1 MPWPLPRRVS
11 NEEFAMRSLF
21 VQSRKRPKTLPWSG
35 LLRVAVLVGGVGL
48 VGPARANDPADT
60 LATSADPAAAA
71 QSAEPLRYNR
81 DVRPILVEHCFSC
94 HGADSASRQAG
105 LRLDRRDDAVEAGAI
120 VPGDPDSSVV
130 LDRIFS
136 DDPDVVMPPPQ
147 IKKPLSAEQKE
158 ILSQWIA
165 EGAAYEPHWSFIAP
179 ARPPLPEVRD
189 EGWVRTP
196 IDRFVLA
203 GLEATGL
210 APAPEA
216 DRRTLARRAALDLTG
231 LPPEPALVEA
241 FVADAGPDAYE
252 RYVDALLA
260 SPEWGE
266 HRGRHWLDYA
276 RYADTHGIH
285 FDNFREMWT
294 YREWVIKAFN
304 RNLPFD
310 EFTVLQLAG
319 DLVEHAPGTPS
330 AVVLD
335 DRIGS
340 GFNRCNVTTNEG
352 GTIDEEYYVLYTR
365 DRTETTSA
373 VWLGLTTGCAV
384 CHDHKFDPLSQREF
398 YELAAFFNNTTQKA
412 KDGNVQ
418 DTPPILPVP
427 RPEDQPRFVEI
438 EKALPEARALVDARR
453 QEARPAFDAWIAA
466 ATPEA
471 LAETRPTSPPLF
483 EMPLTENAG
492 SSARAIVRG
501 RPDSA
506 AAGKANAGGSAA
518 AVSELD
524 VPLTATTTWQPG
536 PTGTALRLDGRA
548 AEIPAA
554 GDVEHDQPF
563 SISCWLKVPAIDTA
577 YAVVSRMDVDAAYR
591 GWDLW
596 VQGRRV
602 AMHLIHAWPDDAL
615 KVVATDQLKPDTWT
629 LVTVTYD
636 GSGKADGITIF
647 YDGRAQKPKVEAKS
661 FKKHSIRTAV
671 PLVIGG
677 RSEGATA
684 HAVGIADLAIWGR
697 ALATADVEGLSLARS
712 LAEILEKPAGE
723 RAKAADGLYGWW
735 LGRFDEP
742 FGSLSA
748 RVAELEREEAAIRA
762 RGSIA
767 HVMHEKPEMPKA
779 FVLHRGEYDQRRD
792 EVTADTPDMLPPF
805 PDDLPRNRLG
815 LARWLL
821 RADQPLTARVTV
833 NRFWQEVFGAGLV
846 RTAGDFGITG
856 DLPSHPELL
865 DWLAVEFRETGW
877 DVKRLF
883 KLFVTSAAYRQ
894 SAVTTPEKLAKD
906 GDNRLLSR
914 GPRFRMDAEMVRDH
928 ALAASGLLVRKLG
941 GPSVKPYQPDGVW
954 EAVSMG
960 GNTSRYQRDSGENL
974 YRRSMYWFWK
984 RTAPPASMEIFNA
997 PSRENCTVRRERTNT
1012 PLQALVT
1019 LNDPQFVEAARAL
1032 AEMALDTGGDTDEHR
1047 IDFLFRRLLAR
1058 PPEADETGIVKA
1070 SLADLTA
1077 WYAAHPDD
1085 AKQLVSVGESQPR
1098 TDDAPRLA
1106 AWTMLANELMN
1117 LDEVLCK

>member
-1 MPWPLPRRVS
+1 MRWIACSFAVSPARPLPRGAVILAALLGVVPAHGAEPAPAGS
-11 NEEFAMRSLF
+11 SA
-21 VQSRKRPKTLPWSG
+21 SR
-35 LLRVAVLVGGVGL
+35 
-48 VGPARANDPADT
+48 PAD
-60 LATSADPAAAA
+60 APG
-71 QSAEPLRYNR
+71 YNR
-81 DVRPILVEHCFSC
+81 DIRPLLVEHCFSC
-94 HGADSASRQAG
+94 HGADSAARQAG
-105 LRLDRRDDAVEAGAI
+105 LRLDRRDDAVAAGAI
-120 VPGDPDSSVV
+120 VPGDPDSSAA
-130 LDRIFS
+130 LDRVYS

-147 IKKPLSAEQKE
+147 VKKPLSAEQKE
-158 ILSQWIA
+158 LLSRWIA
-165 EGAAYEPHWSFIAP
+165 SGAAYEPHWSFIAP
-179 ARPPLPEVRD
+179 DRPALPAVRD
-189 EGWVRTP
+189 EAWVRTP
-196 IDRFVLA
+196 IDRFILA
-203 GLEATGL
+203 GLEAAGL

-216 DRRTLARRAALDLTG
+216 DRRTLARRVALDLTG

-241 FVADAGPDAYE
+241 FVADTRPDAYE
-252 RYVDALLA
+252 HLVDALLA
-260 SPEWGE
+260 SPAWGE

-294 YREWVIKAFN
+294 YRDWVIAAFN

-310 EFTVLQLAG
+310 QFTVLQLAG
-319 DLVEHAPGTPS
+319 DLVEHAADTPRERI
-330 AVVLD
+330 LD

-398 YELAAFFNNTTQKA
+398 YEFAAFFNNTTQKA
-412 KDGNVQ
+412 KDGNVH

-427 RPEDQPRFVEI
+427 RAEDQARFDEI
-438 EKALPEARALVDARR
+438 ERALPAARAAVAERR
-453 QEARPAFDAWIAA
+453 QAARPEFDAWIAA
-466 ATPEA
+466 ASPEVV
-471 LAETRPTSPPLF
+471 AETRPRDTPLLAL
-483 EMPLTENAG
+483 PLTEG
-492 SSARAIVRG
+492 SGTTTRALVRAA
-501 RPDSA
+501 A
-506 AAGKANAGGSAA
+506 AAGQPAA
-518 AVSELD
+518 ETPPVETTLELAA
-524 VPLTATTTWQPG
+524 TATWQPG
-536 PTGTALRLDGRA
+536 PTGTTALVLDGRA
-548 AEIPAA
+548 GELPTA
-554 GDVEHDQPF
+554 GDLEHDQPF
-563 SISCWLKVPAIDTA
+563 SISCWLRVPAVDTA
-577 YAVVSRMDVDAAYR
+577 YAVVSRMDVDAAHR

-602 AMHLIHAWPDDAL
+602 AVHLVHAWPDDAL

-629 LVTVTYD
+629 LVTVTSD
-636 GSGKADGITIF
+636 GSGRAEGVKIF
-647 YDGRAQKPKVEAKS
+647 YDGREQKPKVEAKS
-661 FKKHSIRTAV
+661 FQKHSIRTAV
-671 PLVIGG
+671 PLVLGG
-677 RSEGATA
+677 RSQGSTA
-684 HAVGIADLAIWGR
+684 HAVGIAELTLWGR
-697 ALATADVEGLSLARS
+697 ALATVEVEGLALARA
-712 LAEILEKPAGE
+712 LADVVKLPAGE
-723 RAKAADGLYGWW
+723 RAKAADGLYDWW
-735 LGRFDEP
+735 LGKSDEA
-742 FGSLSA
+742 FRSRTA
-748 RVAELEREEAAIRA
+748 RVAELEREEAAIRG

-792 EVTADTPDMLPPF
+792 EVTADTPDMLPAF

-821 RADQPLTARVTV
+821 QPDQPLTARVTV
-833 NRFWQEVFGAGLV
+833 NRFWQEVFGTGLV
-846 RTAGDFGITG
+846 RSAGDFGITG
-856 DLPSHPELL
+856 ELPSHPELL

-883 KLFVTSAAYRQ
+883 RLLVTSAAYRQ
-894 SAVTTPEKLAKD
+894 SAVTTPEKLARD
-906 GDNRLLSR
+906 ADNRLLSR

-928 ALAASGLLVRKLG
+928 ALAAAGLLVRRIG

-960 GNTSRYQRDSGENL
+960 GNTSRYQRDAGENL

-1019 LNDPQFVEAARAL
+1019 LNDPQFVEAARVL
-1032 AEMALDTGGDTDEHR
+1032 ADDVLRSPGDDDAAR
-1047 IDFLFRRLLAR
+1047 IDALFRRLLAR
-1058 PPEADETGIVKA
+1058 PPAADELAIVQG
-1070 SLADLTA
+1070 SLAGLVA
-1077 WYAAHPDD
+1077 WYADHPDD
-1085 AKQLVSVGESQPR
+1085 ARQLVAVGESKPR
-1098 TDDAPRLA
+1098 TDDVPRLA